1 MNQKQEEEEEEE
13 EKDLVEK
20 KPHEVETVDLSGPG
34 EEGSLDRDSSN
45 NAEEDRYTADD
56 NQYENTQRQIELSE
70 MRDKT
75 F

>member
-1 MNQKQEEEEEEE
+1 
-13 EKDLVEK
+13 VVK

-45 NAEEDRYTADD
+45 NPEEDRYTRED
-56 NQYENTQRQIELSE
+56 NQSETTQRQIELSE

>member
-1 MNQKQEEEEEEE
+1 
-13 EKDLVEK
+13 VVK
-20 KPHEVETVDLSGPG
+20 KPHEFETVDLSGPG

-45 NAEEDRYTADD
+45 NPEEDRYTRED
-56 NQYENTQRQIELSE
+56 NQSETTQRQIELSE